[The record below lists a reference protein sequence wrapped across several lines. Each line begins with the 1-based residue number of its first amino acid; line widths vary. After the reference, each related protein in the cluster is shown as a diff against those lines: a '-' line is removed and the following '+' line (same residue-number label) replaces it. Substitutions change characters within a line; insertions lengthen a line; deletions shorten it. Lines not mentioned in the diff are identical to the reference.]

1 MDKVID
7 SILEYAQKKTEQLSF
22 MDQQM
27 VYDYLADKFKDMF
40 YDALK
45 NDYLDE
51 NIEETYE

>member
-1 MDKVID
+1 MDNVID
-7 SILEYAQKKTEQLSF
+7 SILEYAKKKTEQLSF

-40 YDALK
+40 YDVLK

>member
-7 SILEYAQKKTEQLSF
+7 SILEYAKKKTEQLSF